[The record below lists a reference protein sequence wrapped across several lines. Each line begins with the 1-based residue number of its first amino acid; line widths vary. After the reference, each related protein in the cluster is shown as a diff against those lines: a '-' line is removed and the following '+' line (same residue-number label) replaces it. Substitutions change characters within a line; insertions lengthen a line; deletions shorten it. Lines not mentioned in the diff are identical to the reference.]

1 VARSSAAVQQTAAQ
15 ITQLQHA
22 LGAASVK
29 PPAMFAELVDGWLT
43 HQRDILYVYALLQ
56 VLEHIIAS

>member
-1 VARSSAAVQQTAAQ
+1 VAGSSAAVQQTAAQ

-22 LGAASVK
+22 LGAALVK
-29 PPAMFAELVDGWLT
+29 PPAVFAELVDGCLT
-43 HQRDILYVYALLQ
+43 HELDILSGYALLQ